1 MSITE
6 IAIRRPVFLLMVIGT
21 FIVFGIISFSRMGL
35 SLIPDVDFP
44 MVTVITVYPGANPE
58 EIETSVTKP
67 IEDAVSTVNG
77 IDYIESR
84 SNEGVSTVMVRMK
97 LNINGDTAR
106 LDVQKKIDGILST
119 LPDDAE
125 TPTVSKLDISAQS
138 IINIA
143 VHSPQRPL
151 NELYLIVDKEV
162 KSRLQQVEGVA
173 DIVISGQKERQLNVT
188 VDAERL
194 AQHNLSV
201 LDVIDV
207 IKRENLDVP
216 AGLVKT
222 SLKENTVRVAGRIR
236 NTGELGQLAFPAS
249 SGQEL
254 YLNNIAR
261 VSDGFKEMSNFSR
274 MNGIDSLGIAV
285 RRQPGTN
292 IVQVINSVK
301 QELERIKSR
310 LPSDIVF
317 SIAYDQ
323 STFTQNS
330 VNSVQNNLLEAIIV
344 VGFIIFIFLRAVRN
358 TIIIL
363 FAIPTSLIAA
373 ISLMYYSG
381 FTFNMISMMGLATTI
396 GILVDDAIVVL
407 ENIHR
412 HLGMGKSPFQAA
424 LDGRNEIGLA
434 AVSITLTDV
443 AVFIPIAF
451 MGGFVGK
458 MFMQFGLTV
467 TYAIIFSLFI
477 SFTLT
482 PMLASRWLKSKSTK
496 DSPEKTSKIMEFMK
510 RLYGRISAWSLGHR
524 KTVLTAT
531 AVIFLG
537 SVALIP
543 LGVVSIELMTE
554 SDRGELMVNITTPTG
569 TSLEKTD
576 RIIKTLES
584 KIMAMP
590 EVVSCFVTVGSASE
604 HMASFSSNQTGEMK
618 IVLRQGKK
626 YRSTN
631 EIAEVVRAM
640 EKTLPGAVLRVS
652 LPNMMSSSGG
662 SDTPVQIEVR
672 GTEFKDFN
680 IASEMIVEAVRK
692 IPGAIEVDS
701 SWKAG
706 APEIRAEIDRV
717 KCAALGIPA
726 AVVGQTLRTSINGD
740 TTNKYREGD
749 REYDIM
755 VTLPDARKKSLTDV
769 SQMQVKSLAGEMV
782 SLSQIARIYP
792 DYGPVQIRRKDRTRE
807 FVVSANLA
815 GRALGDVNQ
824 DINRALK
831 NLKLPSTIG
840 KITMGGETEMM
851 EEVVTSM
858 VMAMLLAILFVYMVM
873 ASLFESFFYP
883 FVIMF
888 ALPITV
894 VGAILGLM
902 LTGNT
907 LNLFSMIG
915 VVMLIGL
922 VTHNAILLI
931 DYTNIS
937 RKRGLTVRDALI
949 EAGKTRLR
957 PILMTSLTLIFGMLP
972 LALKLGAG
980 SEMRAGMASVIMGG
994 IISSTLLTLVFIPVV
1009 YSLMD
1014 DGLVWLKK
1022 NLHMRGAEINTD
1034 ENLKPAN

>member
-67 IEDAVSTVNG
+67 IEDAVSTING

-84 SNEGVSTVMVRMK
+84 SSEGVSTVMVRMK
-97 LNINGDTAR
+97 LNINGDNAR
-106 LDVQKKIDGILST
+106 LDVQKKVEEIRST

-125 TPTVSKLDISAQS
+125 TPIVSKIDISAS
-138 IINIA
+138 PIINIA
-143 VHSPQRPL
+143 VYSPQRPL
-151 NELYLIVDKEV
+151 DELYLIVDKDV

-201 LDVIDV
+201 LDVVDV

-222 SLKENTVRVAGRIR
+222 SLKENTVRVAGRIH
-236 NTGELGQLAFPAS
+236 NTDELGQLALPAS

-254 YLNNIAR
+254 YLHNIAR
-261 VSDGFKEMSNFSR
+261 VSDGFKEMSSFSR
-274 MNGIDSLGIAV
+274 MNGIDCLGIGV

-292 IVQVINSVK
+292 SVQVTNSVK
-301 QELERIKSR
+301 QELERIKSQ

-317 SIAYDQ
+317 SIVYDQ

-330 VNSVQNNLLEAIIV
+330 VNEVQNNLLEAIILTAL
-344 VGFIIFIFLRAVRN
+344 IIFIFLRTFRN
-358 TIIIL
+358 TLIIL
-363 FAIPTSLIAA
+363 FTIPTALIAA
-373 ISLMYYSG
+373 VSLMYYSG
-381 FTFNMISMMGLATTI
+381 FTFNLLSMMGLATTI

-407 ENIHR
+407 ENINR
-412 HLGMGKSPFQAA
+412 HLSMGKSPFQAA

-434 AVSITLTDV
+434 AIAITLTDV

-451 MGGFVGK
+451 MGGMVGK

-467 TYAIIFSLFI
+467 TYAVIFSLAI

-496 DSPEKTSKIMEFMK
+496 DSPEKTSKIMEFLK
-510 RLYGRISAWSLGHR
+510 RLYGRISTWSLGHR

-531 AVIFLG
+531 ALIFLG

-543 LGVVSIELMTE
+543 LGVVSIEFITE
-554 SDRGELMVNITTPTG
+554 SDRGELMVSISTPTG

-576 RIIKTLES
+576 RIMKTLES
-584 KIMAMP
+584 KITAMP
-590 EVVSCFVTVGSASE
+590 EVISCFVNVGSASE
-604 HMASFSSNQTGEMK
+604 RELSFSSNQTGEMK
-618 IVLRQGKK
+618 IILRKGKK

-631 EIAEVVRAM
+631 EMAGLVRVIGNGM
-640 EKTLPGAVLRVS
+640 PGVMLRVY
-652 LPNMMSSSGG
+652 LPSMMSSSGG
-662 SDTPVQIEVR
+662 TDAPVQIEVH
-672 GTEFKDFN
+672 GTELRDFN
-680 IASEMIVEAVRK
+680 IASEMMVEAVRK

-701 SWKAG
+701 GWKAG
-706 APEIRAEIDRV
+706 APEIRVEIDRV

-726 AVVGQTLRTSINGD
+726 AVVGQTIRTCINGN

-755 VTLPDARKKSLTDV
+755 VTLPEALKKSITDI
-769 SQMQVKSLAGEMV
+769 SQMQVKSLSSEMV
-782 SLSQIARIYP
+782 PLSQIAKVYS

-807 FVVSANLA
+807 FVVSANLF

-824 DINRALK
+824 DINRMLK
-831 NLKLPSTIG
+831 TLKLPPTIT

-851 EEVVTSM
+851 SDTVTNM
-858 VMAMLLAILFVYMVM
+858 IMALLLAILFVYMIM

-883 FVIMF
+883 FVILF
-888 ALPITV
+888 SLPITV
-894 VGAILGLM
+894 VGAILGLI

-922 VTHNAILLI
+922 VVNNSILLV
-931 DYTNIS
+931 DFTNTL
-937 RKRGLTVRDALI
+937 RKRGMNRHDALV

-957 PILMTSLTLIFGMLP
+957 PILMTTLSLIFGMLP

-994 IISSTLLTLVFIPVV
+994 MISSTLLTLVFIPVV

-1014 DGLVWLKK
+1014 DSLVWLKK
-1022 NLHMRGAEINTD
+1022 ILHMRGAEINTN
-1034 ENLKPAN
+1034 ENLKSAN